1 MRNDQRGLSCIQRRE
16 HSQEPIAPW
25 RGRGDLKAVRGSSKD
40 LGGFQEVAEA
50 CGKSSEGTETGD
62 GSQAAGGYEKQCGA
76 LVKPLDSGARPWI

>member
-1 MRNDQRGLSCIQRRE
+1 MGAQPGA
-16 HSQEPIAPW
+16 HS
-25 RGRGDLKAVRGSSKD
+25 AVEGEGESEGGEGASKD
-40 LGGFQEVAEA
+40 LGGFREVAEA